1 MAKRHQQQ
9 SQKTTDK
16 LRKIYLQFYHKELMS
31 LMKKILKIQEKKT
44 GKGHIEKKNTNVLN
58 FPHKKIQIKTNLN
71 IVFRQTYWQESNST
85 LKISLHCF
93 LTSIF

>member
-31 LMKKILKIQEKKT
+31 LMKKRLKIQEKKQAKDT
-44 GKGHIEKKNTNVLN
+44 
-58 FPHKKIQIKTNLN
+58 
-71 IVFRQTYWQESNST
+71 
-85 LKISLHCF
+85 
-93 LTSIF
+93 